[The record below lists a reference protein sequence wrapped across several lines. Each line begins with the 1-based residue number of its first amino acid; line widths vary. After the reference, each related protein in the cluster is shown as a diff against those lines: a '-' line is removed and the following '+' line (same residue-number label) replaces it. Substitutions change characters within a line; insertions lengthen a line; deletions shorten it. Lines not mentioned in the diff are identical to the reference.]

1 MNDRIGSAIRLGVRR
16 DGMPAMFVHC
26 ATPLISEFR
35 AVAGHLAYEGKR
47 AVLLPEDSCLPESEL
62 AHLIELTFTLYLR
75 R

>member
-1 MNDRIGSAIRLGVRR
+1 
-16 DGMPAMFVHC
+16 MFVHC